1 MIDFF
6 KLFFDIRS
14 KIVTSMLFNR
24 SPLTISKEEA
34 WWAPMRNRV
43 FAMLWLA
50 WMTSNIC
57 MWMNDVA
64 ASWMMTSLSSSPTL
78 IALIQTASNL
88 PVFLLGLPSGAF
100 ADILNRKKYFI
111 ATQLWIALN
120 AAVLCFM
127 TFTNSLNAPLLLFL
141 TFTNG
146 IGLAMR
152 WPVFAA
158 IVPDLVVREQL
169 PSALALNGVA
179 MNASRI
185 IGPLIA
191 GALIASAGTEYV
203 FALNMILSLGCTV
216 LIWRWKYTS
225 NVSPLPGERFLGA
238 MRVGIQYVKS
248 SARMKAVLLRVFI
261 FFVQSSALMALL
273 PVIAKDHFNGDARTF
288 TILLSCLGFGAI
300 IAAAQ
305 LPRIRHSFDR
315 NQLVPLSQ
323 ILQALTSIGVVL
335 APSLWMASI
344 MMMLSGGFWILTA
357 NSLSISAQLALPS
370 WIRARGMS
378 IFQMSLMGGSAIGAA
393 IFGTLTSYSS
403 VTFSVICGSVFGI
416 VAVLFTKHLKI
427 EGGLEEDM
435 TPVCPVEHPIPD
447 RDIDLQAGPVMI
459 SVEYKI
465 AEVFLPAFKE
475 VMQRSRDARLRQ
487 GAMSW
492 SMFEDAEKAG
502 MMVENFVFETWADYL
517 RRFDRFTTN
526 DLNLQEERF
535 QYHEGTEPPKIIR
548 RVATSF
554 SENT

>member
-1 MIDFF
+1 MS
-6 KLFFDIRS
+6 S
-14 KIVTSMLFNR
+14 KSFTSA
-24 SPLTISKEEA
+24 LTKEEI
-34 WWAPMRNRV
+34 WWAPLKNRV
-43 FAMLWLA
+43 FTMLWLA

-64 ASWMMTSLSSSPTL
+64 ASWMMTDLAASPTL

-100 ADILNRKKYFI
+100 ADILNRKKYFM
-111 ATQLWIALN
+111 ATQIWIALN

-158 IVPDLVVREQL
+158 IVPDIVKREQL

-179 MNASRI
+179 MNASRL
-185 IGPLIA
+185 IGPLVA

-203 FALNMILSLGCTV
+203 FALNMVLSLGCTV

-238 MRVGIQYVKS
+238 IRVGIQYVKS
-248 SARMKAVLLRVFI
+248 SARMRAVLLRVFI

-273 PVIAKDHFNGDARTF
+273 PVIAKDHFNGDAKTF

-300 IAAAQ
+300 VAASQ
-305 LPRIRHSFDR
+305 LPRLRNRFDR
-315 NQLVPLSQ
+315 NQLVPISQ
-323 ILQALTSIGVVL
+323 ILQAVASIGVVL
-335 APSLWMASI
+335 APSLWLAAI

-393 IFGTLTSYSS
+393 IWGKLTTHTS
-403 VTFSVICGSVFGI
+403 VTFSVICGSIFGI
-416 VAVLFTKHLKI
+416 MAVMLTKHLKI
-427 EGGLEEDM
+427 EGGTEEDM
-435 TPVCPVEHPIPD
+435 TPVCPIEHPTPD
-447 RDIDLQAGPVMI
+447 RDIDPEAGPVMI
-459 SVEYKI
+459 SLEYKI
-465 AEVFLPAFKE
+465 GVENIAAFKE

-492 SMFEDAEKAG
+492 SLFEDAEKVG

-526 DLNLQEERF
+526 DLNLQEERY
-535 QYHEGTEPPKIIR
+535 QYHVGSKDPKITR

-554 SENT
+554 SESS

>member
-1 MIDFF
+1 MSSHPSSN
-6 KLFFDIRS
+6 L
-14 KIVTSMLFNR
+14 VT
-24 SPLTISKEEA
+24 EEEV
-34 WWAPMRNRV
+34 WWAPLKNKV

-57 MWMNDVA
+57 MWM
-64 ASWMMTSLSSSPTL
+64 MTSLSSSATQ
-78 IALIQTASNL
+78 IALIQTMSNL

-100 ADILNRKKYFI
+100 ADILNRKKYFMV
-111 ATQLWIALN
+111 TQLWIALN

-169 PSALALNGVA
+169 PAALALNGVA

-203 FALNMILSLGCTV
+203 FALNMILSLACTV

-238 MRVGIQYVKS
+238 IRVGIQYVKS
-248 SARMKAVLLRVFI
+248 SMRMRAVLLRVFI

-273 PVIAKDHFNGDARTF
+273 PVIAKDHFNGDAKTF
-288 TILLSCLGFGAI
+288 TLLLSCLGFGAI
-300 IAAAQ
+300 VAASQ
-305 LPRIRHSFDR
+305 LPRIRHRYDR
-315 NQLVPLSQ
+315 NQLVPIAQ
-323 ILQALTSIGVVL
+323 ILQAITAIGVVL
-335 APSLWMASI
+335 APSLWLAAI
-344 MMMLSGGFWILTA
+344 MMMFSGGFWILTA
-357 NSLSISAQLALPS
+357 NSLSIAAQLTLPS

-393 IFGTLTSYSS
+393 IWGKLTTHTS
-403 VTFSVICGSVFGI
+403 VTVSVICGSVFGI
-416 VAVLFTKHLKI
+416 IAVLLTKHLKL
-427 EGGLEEDM
+427 EGGSEEDM
-435 TPVCPVEHPIPD
+435 TPVCPIEHPTPD
-447 RDIDLQAGPVMI
+447 RNIALDAGPVMI
-459 SVEYKI
+459 SLEYKI
-465 AEVFLPAFKE
+465 NPQNIHEFKE
-475 VMQRSRDARLRQ
+475 VMIRSRDARLRQ

-492 SMFEDAEKAG
+492 SLFEDAEKEG

-535 QYHEGTEPPKIIR
+535 KFHEGVKTPKIIR
-548 RVATSF
+548 RIASTLL
-554 SENT
+554 EKN

>member
-1 MIDFF
+1 MSSHPSSN
-6 KLFFDIRS
+6 L
-14 KIVTSMLFNR
+14 VT
-24 SPLTISKEEA
+24 EEEV
-34 WWAPMRNRV
+34 WWAPLKNKV

-64 ASWMMTSLSSSPTL
+64 ASWMMTSLSSSATQ
-78 IALIQTASNL
+78 IALIQTMSNL

-100 ADILNRKKYFI
+100 ADILNRKKYFMV
-111 ATQLWIALN
+111 TQLWIALN

-169 PSALALNGVA
+169 PAALALNGVA

-203 FALNMILSLGCTV
+203 FALNMILSLACTV

-238 MRVGIQYVKS
+238 IRVGIQYVKS
-248 SARMKAVLLRVFI
+248 SMRMRAVLLRVFI

-273 PVIAKDHFNGDARTF
+273 PVIAKDHFNGDAKTF
-288 TILLSCLGFGAI
+288 TLLLSCLGFGAI
-300 IAAAQ
+300 VAASQ
-305 LPRIRHSFDR
+305 LPRIRHRYDR
-315 NQLVPLSQ
+315 NQLVPIAQ
-323 ILQALTSIGVVL
+323 ILQAITAIGVVL
-335 APSLWMASI
+335 APSLWLAAI
-344 MMMLSGGFWILTA
+344 MMMFSGGFWILTA
-357 NSLSISAQLALPS
+357 NSLSIAAQLTLPS

-378 IFQMSLMGGSAIGAA
+378 IFQMSLMGGSAIVAA
-393 IFGTLTSYSS
+393 IWGKLTTHTS
-403 VTFSVICGSVFGI
+403 VTVSVICGSVFGI
-416 VAVLFTKHLKI
+416 IAVLLTKHLKL
-427 EGGLEEDM
+427 EGGSEEDM
-435 TPVCPVEHPIPD
+435 TPVCPIEHPTPD
-447 RDIDLQAGPVMI
+447 RNIALDAGPVMI
-459 SVEYKI
+459 SLEYKI
-465 AEVFLPAFKE
+465 NPQNIHEFKE
-475 VMQRSRDARLRQ
+475 VMIRSRDARLRQ

-492 SMFEDAEKAG
+492 SLFEDAEKEG

-535 QYHEGTEPPKIIR
+535 KFHEGVKTPKIIR
-548 RVATSF
+548 RIASTLL
-554 SENT
+554 EKN

>member
-1 MIDFF
+1 MS
-6 KLFFDIRS
+6 S
-14 KIVTSMLFNR
+14 KSFTSA
-24 SPLTISKEEA
+24 LTKEEI
-34 WWAPMRNRV
+34 WWAPLKNRV
-43 FAMLWLA
+43 FTMLWLA

-64 ASWMMTSLSSSPTL
+64 ASWMMTDLAASPTL

-100 ADILNRKKYFI
+100 ADILNRKKYFM
-111 ATQLWIALN
+111 ATQIWIALN

-158 IVPDLVVREQL
+158 IVPDIVKREQL

-185 IGPLIA
+185 IGPLVA

-203 FALNMILSLGCTV
+203 FALNMVLSLGCTV

-238 MRVGIQYVKS
+238 IRVGIQYVKS
-248 SARMKAVLLRVFI
+248 SARMRAVLLRVFI

-273 PVIAKDHFNGDARTF
+273 PVIAKDHFNGDAKTF

-300 IAAAQ
+300 VAASQ
-305 LPRIRHSFDR
+305 LPRLRNRFDR
-315 NQLVPLSQ
+315 NQLVPISQ
-323 ILQALTSIGVVL
+323 ILQAVASIGVVL
-335 APSLWMASI
+335 APSLWLAAI

-393 IFGTLTSYSS
+393 IWGKLTTHTS
-403 VTFSVICGSVFGI
+403 VTFSVICGSIFGI
-416 VAVLFTKHLKI
+416 MAVMLTKHLKI
-427 EGGLEEDM
+427 EGGTEEDM
-435 TPVCPVEHPIPD
+435 TPVCPIEHPIPD
-447 RDIDLQAGPVMI
+447 RDIDPEAGPVMI
-459 SVEYKI
+459 SLEYKI
-465 AEVFLPAFKE
+465 GVENIAAFKE

-492 SMFEDAEKAG
+492 SLFEDAEKVG

-526 DLNLQEERF
+526 DLNLQEERY
-535 QYHEGTEPPKIIR
+535 QYHVGSKDPKITR

-554 SENT
+554 SESS

>member
-1 MIDFF
+1 
-6 KLFFDIRS
+6 
-14 KIVTSMLFNR
+14 
-24 SPLTISKEEA
+24 
-34 WWAPMRNRV
+34 
-43 FAMLWLA
+43 
-50 WMTSNIC
+50 
-57 MWMNDVA
+57 
-64 ASWMMTSLSSSPTL
+64 
-78 IALIQTASNL
+78 
-88 PVFLLGLPSGAF
+88 
-100 ADILNRKKYFI
+100 
-111 ATQLWIALN
+111 
-120 AAVLCFM
+120 
-127 TFTNSLNAPLLLFL
+127 
-141 TFTNG
+141 
-146 IGLAMR
+146 
-152 WPVFAA
+152 
-158 IVPDLVVREQL
+158 
-169 PSALALNGVA
+169 
-179 MNASRI
+179 
-185 IGPLIA
+185 
-191 GALIASAGTEYV
+191 
-203 FALNMILSLGCTV
+203 
-216 LIWRWKYTS
+216 
-225 NVSPLPGERFLGA
+225 
-238 MRVGIQYVKS
+238 
-248 SARMKAVLLRVFI
+248 LRVFI

-300 IAAAQ
+300 IAASQ

-335 APSLWMASI
+335 APSLWIASI

-416 VAVLFTKHLKI
+416 IAVLLTKHLKI

-465 AEVFLPAFKE
+465 TEMFLPAFKE

-535 QYHEGTEPPKIIR
+535 KYHEGTEPPKIIR

-554 SENT
+554 SENN